1 MGAVDQRTKSILHP
15 VNCVSCGYV
24 LRGLQPRNNCPECG
38 TPIEATTLAPLLK
51 QRAPLL
57 KQRKASRFSSQRP
70 MRRFAAIVIALA
82 IAALM
87 LTLISRYAF

>member
-1 MGAVDQRTKSILHP
+1 MGAVDQRTKSILHS

-38 TPIEATTLAPLLK
+38 TPIEATTL
-51 QRAPLL
+51 APLL